1 MSNIIIFFCQIFDFA
16 VCNILPTLMFTE
28 GCTKCISFFLLFFF
42 KQPQFEFLYLGS
54 YENWTALVVELMF
67 HQLGTTLMTI
77 SAQQQDQTPTLATQ
91 AAF

>member
-28 GCTKCISFFLLFFF
+28 GCTKCISFFLLFF

-54 YENWTALVVELMF
+54 YENWTALVLELMF

-77 SAQQQDQTPTLATQ
+77 SARQQDQTPTLATQ

>member
-1 MSNIIIFFCQIFDFA
+1 MSNIIIFLLPNIWFCSLQYSA
-16 VCNILPTLMFTE
+16 YAHVYRRLYKMY
-28 GCTKCISFFLLFFF
+28 FFFSPFF

-54 YENWTALVVELMF
+54 YENWTALVLELMF

>member
-1 MSNIIIFFCQIFDFA
+1 MSDIIIFFCQIFDFA

-28 GCTKCISFFLLFFF
+28 GCTKCISFFLLFL

-54 YENWTALVVELMF
+54 YENWTALVLELMF

>member
-1 MSNIIIFFCQIFDFA
+1 MY
-16 VCNILPTLMFTE
+16 
-28 GCTKCISFFLLFFF
+28 FFF
-42 KQPQFEFLYLGS
+42 SPFFKRPQFEFLYLGS
-54 YENWTALVVELMF
+54 YENWTALVLELMF